1 MKLALICWRR
11 SNAMLRKTM
20 LLWALL
26 VAFVIVAAAQKP
38 EVKKVP
44 APQTSPA
51 SGKEMYVNYCASC
64 HGVGGTGNGP
74 AAVALKVP
82 PTDLTTLSRRNQGK
96 FPAAHVAQA
105 IKGDASMPAHGS
117 KDMPVWGPVFSSM
130 SKGDQALVQLRI
142 SNLTKYIEAMQAK

>member
-1 MKLALICWRR
+1 MA
-11 SNAMLRKTM
+11 RKT
-20 LLWALL
+20 LLLL
-26 VAFVIVAAAQKP
+26 GLLMAFAIVAAAQKP
-38 EVKKVP
+38 VVKKVP

-64 HGVGGTGNGP
+64 HGLVGKGDGP
-74 AAVALKVP
+74 AAVALKVAP
-82 PTDLTTLSRRNQGK
+82 PDLTTLSRRSQGK

-105 IKGDASMPAHGS
+105 IRGDAAMPAHGS

>member
-1 MKLALICWRR
+1 MA
-11 SNAMLRKTM
+11 RKT
-20 LLWALL
+20 LLLL
-26 VAFVIVAAAQKP
+26 GLLAAFVIVAVAQKP
-38 EVKKVP
+38 VVKNVP

-64 HGVGGTGNGP
+64 HGITGTGNGP

-82 PTDLTTLSRRNQGK
+82 PTDLTTLSRRNKAK
-96 FPAAHVAQA
+96 FPAAHVSQA
-105 IKGDASMPAHGS
+105 IKGDMAMPAHGS

-142 SNLTKYIEAMQAK
+142 SNLTKYIESLQVK